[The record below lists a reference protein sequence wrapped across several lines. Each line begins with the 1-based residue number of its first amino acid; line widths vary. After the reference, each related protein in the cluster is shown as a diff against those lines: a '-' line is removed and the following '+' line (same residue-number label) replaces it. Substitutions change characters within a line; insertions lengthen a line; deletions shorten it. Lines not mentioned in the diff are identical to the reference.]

1 MRAPISVGDIV
12 KMKGSKK
19 VKTAPVGIVIQTFP
33 KEPNFVS
40 AECIVQWFD
49 DYLNER
55 LFTSQLS
62 RITLDHV

>member
-19 VKTAPVGIVIQTFP
+19 VKNSPVGIVIQTLP
-33 KEPNFVS
+33 KDFHFKS
-40 AECIVQWFD
+40 AECVVEWF
-49 DYLNER
+49 NNGIKER

-62 RITLDHV
+62 RITLDHL